1 MFLFF
6 FQCDN
11 PNSESIDRFF
21 LASTTWLNTFEGRE
35 IGRKERMREGKRE
48 IKFMHGQLIN
58 ELHITWMSA
67 RIGHAVVLWMAF
79 MDHWS
84 ESVLCYIQRMAPLRC
99 WLHKWHLYG
108 CVKGSLDFLSHSHQS
123 ESSSIS
129 NQVPLWAECKQRREM
144 GWAFLTLPVSNEW
157 PSSKLLP
164 SSACFPPRSCL
175 AQRIK
180 HLMH

>member
-1 MFLFF
+1 MFLSFF
-6 FQCDN
+6 FNVITQIVKVLTD
-11 PNSESIDRFF
+11 FF
-21 LASTTWLNTFEGRE
+21 SFHNATKHFWRE
-35 IGRKERMREGKRE
+35 RNRQKRKNERGKERDKV
-48 IKFMHGQLIN
+48 
-58 ELHITWMSA
+58 
-67 RIGHAVVLWMAF
+67 HAWAANKWTAHNMDVCKNRPCCRLVDGY

-164 SSACFPPRSCL
+164 SSACSPPRSCL